1 MRRMMFI
8 AFLIFFPIFSF
19 SDPDCSDRNDFS
31 DSEYILICE
40 SGRDHV
46 LFLKGRVRDDI
57 VFFNKWRSGKDHKE
71 DSFLIERDIAYVEKL
86 IEQAELAIQKLAHVE
101 CVFDEYPGFTPS
113 SGSSALNYGLCRQ
126 TIEHSKMVG
135 ILEGALRYMSV
146 VKPSFDCGLAM
157 TEIEMTICESESL
170 SSIDR
175 RIYQEISRSDENL
188 PGKYNQYEWMDHLE
202 SICLESS
209 NIEGCLDEAMNERL
223 KGL

>member
-1 MRRMMFI
+1 MYKRQ
-8 AFLIFFPIFSF
+8 
-19 SDPDCSDRNDFS
+19 
-31 DSEYILICE
+31 DSL
-40 SGRDHV
+40 R
-46 LFLKGRVRDDI
+46 
-57 VFFNKWRSGKDHKE
+57 
-71 DSFLIERDIAYVEKL
+71 IERDIAYVENL

-126 TIEHSKMVG
+126 AIEHSKMVG

-157 TEIEMTICESESL
+157 TEIETTICESESL

-175 RIYQEISRSDENL
+175 RIYEEISRSDENSAR
-188 PGKYNQYEWMDHLE
+188 KYEQYEWVDHLK

-209 NIEGCLDEAMNERL
+209 NLENCLDEAMNERL
-223 KGL
+223 RGL